1 VDGVQRLPGSGGAW
15 HEGCGVKFQDFP
27 SDMPNSLEM
36 LRPRRFGFPK
46 GFDRQTLWRRA
57 REFFVGLW
65 RPRRGADVSLPEW
78 LHLMVGLADDGL
90 RIPGTPVRLGLDA
103 LLGTLLPG
111 AGDALGG
118 VTSAMLMYVA
128 WQRGAPRGLMF
139 RMLGNAT
146 LDIVFGS
153 IPVVGDIFDLG
164 FHANRMNLTL
174 LENFLRQR
182 TKAERAS
189 RTSAVLAF
197 GLLAGVMLLALA
209 AAVGLIVV
217 LWRSWQH

>member
-1 VDGVQRLPGSGGAW
+1 MANP
-15 HEGCGVKFQDFP
+15 
-27 SDMPNSLEM
+27 LEM
-36 LRPRRFGFPK
+36 LRARRFRWPD
-46 GFDRQTLWRRA
+46 GFDRQTLWRRT
-57 REFFVGLW
+57 RQFFSGLW

-78 LHLMVGLADDGL
+78 LHLLVGLADDGL

-118 VTSAMLMYVA
+118 VTSATLMYVA
-128 WQRGAPRGLMF
+128 WRRGAPRELLF

-174 LENFLRQR
+174 LEDFLRQHV
-182 TKAERAS
+182 KAKRAS
-189 RTSAVLAF
+189 QASALLAF

-217 LWRSWQH
+217 LWRSWQS